1 MPSLSGADKVAD
13 RLATLEGKLDTLCL
27 LFTLIANKRHRV

>member
-13 RLATLEGKLDTLCL
+13 RLATLEGKLDTPVPS
-27 LFTLIANKRHRV
+27 IYPNRK

>member
-13 RLATLEGKLDTLCL
+13 RLATLEGKLDTPSCAK
-27 LFTLIANKRHRV
+27 TRPS

>member
-27 LFTLIANKRHRV
+27 LFIHPRAPKLD